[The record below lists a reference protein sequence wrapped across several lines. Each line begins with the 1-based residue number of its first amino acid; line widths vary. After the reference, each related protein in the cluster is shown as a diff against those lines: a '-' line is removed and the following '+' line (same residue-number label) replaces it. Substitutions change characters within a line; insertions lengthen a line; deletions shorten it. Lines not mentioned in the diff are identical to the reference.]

1 MQDYL
6 HLREK
11 GQKTYPEIDP
21 PSLLEEKEIAAA
33 HHDISSPRAG
43 NMWELVLNK
52 LRKKP
57 QQILANK
64 SHKQHKQ
71 DFCLFIM
78 QFRF

>member
-43 NMWELVLNK
+43 NM
-52 LRKKP
+52 
-57 QQILANK
+57 
-64 SHKQHKQ
+64 
-71 DFCLFIM
+71 
-78 QFRF
+78 